1 MAKNGAIMNL
11 LNSLSINELRNEV
24 PHITEIEN
32 NVLSIENVGRML
44 SSEIITRSPGTDM
57 NCQGNQSDYW
67 DTVKKEFHL
76 FLCTDDSKYSDLR
89 KSLQA
94 KGSKS
99 ATVTIST
106 ISAALANYVGVVAG
120 VVVPMI
126 ALCLYGALK
135 IGLHAYC
142 NLLGN
147 LK

>member
-1 MAKNGAIMNL
+1 MNL
-11 LNSLSINELRNEV
+11 LNSLSINELRSDV

-32 NVLSIENVGRML
+32 NVLSIENVGHML
-44 SSEIITRSPGTDM
+44 SSEITTRSSGTDM
-57 NCQGNQSDYW
+57 NCQGNQSYYW

-89 KSLQA
+89 KSLQS

-99 ATVTIST
+99 VTVTIST

-120 VVVPMI
+120 VMVPMI
-126 ALCLYGALK
+126 ALCLYAALK
-135 IGLHAYC
+135 IGLYAYC